1 MSISRFAIPLA
12 ACAFLSLGI
21 RAQEGDAKKEAP
33 AKTKATLAVGD
44 AAPPLSLAKTVKGKE
59 PKAEDRS
66 KTYVVEF
73 WATWCPPCRT
83 SIPHLTELQKKHPK
97 IPFIGVTDE
106 EEKDVEPFVKDMGA
120 KMDYIVALD
129 KQRSTNT
136 AWMQAAGEEGIPAA
150 FVVVEGKV
158 AFIGH
163 PMNPEFEE
171 TLNQVSAGKFD
182 MAAAVKKGAVKARLK
197 QAQTEAISLVRS
209 GKADEAIK
217 SLEKAFE
224 ADPES
229 ENTLGPLKF
238 QILVFITKKE
248 TEAVAYANKMAQT
261 FMKDQPEQLNRY
273 AWGLIDPAR
282 MKNPPALHAK
292 VSKVL
297 AEAADKASGG
307 MNADYID
314 TLALAMFH
322 SGDKSGA
329 VKAQERAIKIVG
341 NGPKAS
347 EMRKRLEDFRKAE
360 KETP

>member
-1 MSISRFAIPLA
+1 MNILRFTMPLA
-12 ACAFLSLGI
+12 ACALLALGI

-33 AKTKATLAVGD
+33 AKPKATLTVGD
-44 AAPPLSLAKTVKGKE
+44 AAPPLSLAKTVKGME

-129 KQRSTNT
+129 KERSTNT

-171 TLNQVSAGKFD
+171 TLKQVSAGKFD

-197 QAQTEAISLVRS
+197 QAQTEAITLIRS
-209 GKADEAIK
+209 GKADEAVK
-217 SLEKAFE
+217 ALDKAFE
-224 ADPES
+224 IDPEA
-229 ENTLGPLKF
+229 EKTLGALKF
-238 QILVFITKKE
+238 QILVFTKKE
-248 TEAVAYANKMAQT
+248 PEAIAYADKVAT
-261 FMKDQPEQLNRY
+261 TYMKDEPEQLNRL
-273 AWGLIDPAR
+273 AWNFIDPAR
-282 MKNPPALHAK
+282 TKNPPAFHAK
-292 VSKVL
+292 VAVIL
-297 AEAADKASGG
+297 AEAADKATGG
-307 MNADYID
+307 KDANILD
-314 TLALAMFH
+314 TLALARFY
-322 SGDKSGA
+322 SGDKAGA
-329 VKAQERAIKIVG
+329 VKTQEQAIKVAG
-341 NGPKAS
+341 DSPKTA
-347 EMRKRLEDFRKAE
+347 EMRKRLENFRKTE

>member
-1 MSISRFAIPLA
+1 MKLLRFAIPLA
-12 ACAFLSLGI
+12 ACAILALGI
-21 RAQEGDAKKEAP
+21 RAQEGEAKKDAP
-33 AKTKATLAVGD
+33 AKPKSTLAVGD
-44 AAPPLSLAKTVKGKE
+44 AAPPLTLAKAVKGKE

-120 KMDYIVALD
+120 KMDYIVVLD
-129 KQRSTNT
+129 KERSTNA

-171 TLNQVSAGKFD
+171 TLKQVSAGKFD

-197 QAQTEAISLVRS
+197 QAQTEAITLIRS
-209 GKADEAIK
+209 GKADEAIQ
-217 SLEKAFE
+217 SLDKAFDL
-224 ADPES
+224 DPES
-229 ENTLGPLKF
+229 EKTLGPLKF
-238 QILVFITKKE
+238 QILVFTKKE
-248 TEAVAYANKMAQT
+248 NEAVAYAGKMTQT
-261 FMKDQPEQLNRY
+261 YMKDQPEQLNRF
-273 AWGLIDPAR
+273 AWNLIDPAR
-282 MKNPPALHAK
+282 VKNPPALHAK

-314 TLALAMFH
+314 TLALALFH
-322 SGDKSGA
+322 SGDKAGA
-329 VKAQERAIKIVG
+329 VKAQERAVKIIG
-341 NGPKAS
+341 NGPKSA